1 MPPNSAIPL
10 LNQRPLLSA
19 RAALGDQPA
28 GSHSPVRSLY
38 IHIPFCFH
46 KCHYCDFYSIVDK
59 QDRQAAF
66 TDRLI
71 RELAAQSPWAAGA
84 PLMTIFVGGGT
95 PSLLRVELWSVLLSA
110 LHTHFDMSHMG
121 TQPGEFTVECNPETV
136 SAELMDTMVAG
147 GVNRVSVGAQSFE
160 AKHLNTLERW
170 HDPANVIRAVEL
182 ARSAGIGRQN
192 IDLISGVPGQTIEE
206 WQRDLQHGLSLGT
219 EHMSCYS
226 LTYEPRT
233 EMTARLKRGEFL
245 PVDDDTDAAMFELTA
260 STLREHGLE
269 QYEVSNF
276 AKPGAECR
284 HNMAY
289 WRQEQWLAAGP
300 AASAHVA
307 GHRYKNSPRLDDYLS
322 FSDGGFAPIVDHET
336 PDALKA
342 LKEKVMTSL
351 RIRDGIELASLMD
364 DGQRIG
370 DHILPILRSVID
382 KYIACQSLEMQGEY
396 LRPTTSGLRIADAI
410 AVDFFVALDRANTGV

>member
-19 RAALGDQPA
+19 RAALGDEP
-28 GSHSPVRSLY
+28 GGLFGPVRSLY
-38 IHIPFCFH
+38 IHVPFCFH

-59 QDRQAAF
+59 QDRQSPF

-71 RELAAQSPWAAGA
+71 GELAALAPWARGA
-84 PLMTIFVGGGT
+84 PLLTIFVGGGT
-95 PSLLRVELWSVLLSA
+95 PSLLRVDLWKRLLSA
-110 LHTHFDMSHMG
+110 MHTHFDMSKMG
-121 TQPGEFTVECNPETV
+121 GGTGEFTVECNPETV
-136 SAELMDTMVAG
+136 SAELMNAMVAG

-160 AKHLNTLERW
+160 AKHLKTLERW
-170 HDPANVIRAVEL
+170 HDPVNVTRAVEL
-182 ARSAGIGRQN
+182 ARAAGILRQN
-192 IDLISGVPGQTIEE
+192 IDLISGVPGQSLEE

-260 STLREHGLE
+260 TTLRAQGLE

-276 AKPGAECR
+276 ARPGGECR

-307 GHRYKNSPRLDDYLS
+307 GHRYKNSPRLDDYLTFDDS
-322 FSDGGFAPIVDHET
+322 GFAPIVDHET
-336 PDALKA
+336 PDGLKA
-342 LKEKVMTSL
+342 LKEKIMTSL
-351 RIRDGIELASLMD
+351 RIRDGVELSSLID

-370 DHILPILRSVID
+370 AQVPSILTSVID
-382 KYIACQSLEMQGEY
+382 KYVASQALEMRGTY

-410 AVDFFVALDRANTGV
+410 AVDFFVALDGADTGV

>member
-19 RAALGDQPA
+19 RAALGDQPR
-28 GSHSPVRSLY
+28 GIFGPVRSLY
-38 IHIPFCFH
+38 IHVPFCFH

-59 QDRQAAF
+59 QDRQAPF

-71 RELAAQSPWAAGA
+71 SELAALAPWAAGA
-84 PLMTIFVGGGT
+84 PLLTIFVGGGT
-95 PSLLRVELWSVLLSA
+95 PSLLRADLWKRLLA
-110 LHTHFDMSHMG
+110 AMHGQFDMSEMG
-121 TQPGEFTVECNPETV
+121 TGTGEFTVECNPETV
-136 SAELMDTMVAG
+136 SAELMDVMVAG

-160 AKHLNTLERW
+160 ARHLKTLERW
-170 HDPANVIRAVEL
+170 HDPANVTKALSL
-182 ARSAGIGRQN
+182 AQAAGIRRQN

-206 WQRDLQHGLSLGT
+206 WQKDLEHGLSLGT

-245 PVDDDTDAAMFELTA
+245 AVDDDTDAAMFELTA
-260 STLREHGLE
+260 NTLRAHGLE

-276 AKPGAECR
+276 AKSGAECR

-289 WRQEQWLAAGP
+289 WRQDQWLAAGP
-300 AASAHVA
+300 AASAHVG
-307 GHRYKNSPRLDDYLS
+307 GHRYKNSPRLDDYLNLDDS
-322 FSDGGFAPIVDHET
+322 GFAPIVDHEL

-342 LKEKVMTSL
+342 LKEKIMTSL
-351 RIRDGIELASLMD
+351 RIRDGIELQSLLD
-364 DGQRIG
+364 DGRVLG
-370 DHILPILRSVID
+370 AHVPPILQKVVDTYVASQ
-382 KYIACQSLEMQGEY
+382 ALEMRGAY
-396 LRPTTSGLRIADAI
+396 VRPTASGLRIADAI
-410 AVDFFVALDRANTGV
+410 AVDFFVALDGADTGV